1 MLREWVASGPDR
13 HDLELYD
20 RKGRGDAEGET
31 EQEQQLE

>member
-20 RKGRGDAEGET
+20 RRGRADT
-31 EQEQQLE
+31 ESGPDEEEQP